1 MIPIWVPADSGDEV
15 ANRLRASCVSFL
27 NPTDKKDQDI
37 NVVQRYA
44 WYKAVPAWASGD
56 FWTVRIDHFIIPLP
70 SSSFPILDS
79 IMEAEHGSD
88 KKPVTFFTTKTILPG
103 GLYTYHRFVHEDG
116 VIQKRNLLGFL
127 DPLATADI
135 NATRPLLRDAFHL
148 PSEMQTQDKNQGTP
162 AANGML
168 YNDAWV
174 KATKLSSSAVRFQ
187 GSFVKSEELED
198 PFSSPE
204 VGQRSGGRSSGN
216 LNCNSTDT
224 SPNGKN
230 QLTPTY
236 TSSIGS
242 G

>member
-56 FWTVRIDHFIIPLP
+56 FWTVRIDHFIIPF
-70 SSSFPILDS
+70 SFPILDN